1 MATHG
6 KVKEL
11 SGELM
16 KNLTTLTK
24 PRIDLIGLFILAIV
38 KVTSVNLAKIALAM
52 DTKSKTGSNYRRLQ
66 RFMKEVNWTTTSLI
80 PLILK
85 WLKMDD
91 GPYTLLID
99 RTNWEFG
106 KKKINILMISVLYE
120 GYSVPLSW
128 SLLDKKGNSNQGDRW
143 DLLDKIIEK
152 VGSGKIKYIIGDRE
166 FGGIYWY
173 NYLNDKGITFIV
185 RIKENQKVRHEGQK
199 ISVTSIVKSN
209 SRKGRHTNN
218 KKYEFG
224 KLEVYVSGFRF
235 RNDKNKLEYLILLSQ
250 EKITD
255 VTKVYGQRWQIESM
269 FKNMKSSGF
278 HLEDTHLQ
286 KDKRIETLIGL
297 IALSYT
303 WMLVTGLIIK
313 KNNPKIFKCKAHGR
327 PSKSV
332 FKAGLEFVMRALY
345 TNNTRDFTRAIK
357 FLSCT

>member
-1 MATHG
+1 MATYG

-16 KNLTTLTK
+16 KNLNTLTK

-52 DTKSKTGSNYRRLQ
+52 DTRSKTGSNYRRLQ
-66 RFMKEVNWTTTSLI
+66 RFIKEINWANTSLI

-91 GPYTLLID
+91 VPYTLLID

-106 KKKINILMISVLYE
+106 NKKINILMISVLYE
-120 GYSVPLSW
+120 GYSVPLGW
-128 SLLDKKGNSNQGDRW
+128 SLLNKKGNSNQGDRW
-143 DLLDKIIEK
+143 DLLNKIIDK
-152 VGSGKIKYIIGDRE
+152 VGPGKIKYIIGDRE
-166 FGGIYWY
+166 FGGTYWY
-173 NYLNDKGITFIV
+173 NYLNNNGIKFVI
-185 RIKENQKVRHEGQK
+185 RIKENQKVYHDSQE
-199 ISVTSIVKSN
+199 ISVKSIVKSN
-209 SRKGRHTNN
+209 SRKGRHSNN
-218 KKYEFG
+218 KKYEYG

-235 RNDKNKLEYLILLSQ
+235 RNDKNKLEYLIILSQ

-255 VTKVYGQRWQIESM
+255 VTAVYGQRWQIESM
-269 FKNMKSSGF
+269 FKNMKSNGF
-278 HLEDTHLQ
+278 HMEDTHLQ
-286 KDKRIETLIGL
+286 KDSRIETLIGL

-303 WMLVTGLIIK
+303 WMLITGLMIK
-313 KNNPKIFKCKAHGR
+313 KNNPEIFKCKTHRR

-332 FKAGLEFVMRALY
+332 FKAGLEFIMRALY
-345 TNNTRDFTRAIK
+345 TNNNRDFARAIK